1 MMLCMVRLQWK
12 RFVTALTRIATVSLL
27 YICVVTNVSGADE
40 EGKFVSLGVGVAKC
54 EQFLIAR
61 QQQSNDYYLFGGW
74 IDGYLSARNQLDQD
88 TYTLT
93 PWQRIDVLAGFL
105 TDYCVKNRDV
115 AFQRA
120 VMVMAEA
127 LKPQRLSKSSEMV
140 EIAVS
145 SGLTTTL
152 FKAVLVST
160 QNKLIE
166 KGYGDKF
173 ISGKPTG
180 KFDETTIEAIKKYQK
195 QLGMTETGFLDQITL
210 FAILRDTEGQ

>member
-1 MMLCMVRLQWK
+1 MVICMVKLTSK
-12 RFVTALTRIATVSLL
+12 RFLTALNWIFTVSIM
-27 YICVVTNVSGADE
+27 YTCVVTNVRSADE

-88 TYTLT
+88 TYTLA

-127 LKPQRLSKSSEMV
+127 LKSQRLSESSEIV
-140 EIAVS
+140 EIAGP

-152 FKAVLVST
+152 FQAVLVNT

-180 KFDETTIEAIKKYQK
+180 QFDETTIEAIKQYQK
-195 QLGMTETGFLDQITL
+195 HLGMTETGFLDQITL
-210 FAILRDTEGQ
+210 FAILRDTEEK